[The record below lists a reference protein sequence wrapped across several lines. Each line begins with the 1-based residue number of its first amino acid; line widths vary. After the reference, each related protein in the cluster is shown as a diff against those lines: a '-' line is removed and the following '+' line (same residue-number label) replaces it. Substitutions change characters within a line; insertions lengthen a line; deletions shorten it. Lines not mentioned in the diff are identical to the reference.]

1 MSLSISTYL
10 TFYEDLLGHIIT
22 GYGLNLYTKA
32 NKVVTVP
39 EALSEI
45 RDSKARDLLLKLP
58 YEIEERI
65 PSLASINYGTL

>member
-1 MSLSISTYL
+1 MYDSFMTLPVSPL
-10 TFYEDLLGHIIT
+10 TL

-32 NKVVTVP
+32 DKIITVP

-45 RDSKARDLLLKLP
+45 RDSKARELLLKLP

-65 PSLASINYGTL
+65 PSISSVNYGR